1 MEERGERCSLLGE
14 EDLPLNMGPL
24 KSLICTLFDLGST
37 TAWSGGSTTH
47 GDCCPLDSER
57 KSLGPVLPV
66 SPALVLIIL
75 LKEKVI
81 IGTTGPRPA

>member
-24 KSLICTLFDLGST
+24 KSLICTLFDLGGT

-47 GDCCPLDSER
+47 GDYCTLDLER
-57 KSLGPVLPV
+57 KALGPVLPV
-66 SPALVLIIL
+66 SLALVLIIL
-75 LKEKVI
+75 FKEKLI
-81 IGTTGPRPA
+81 IGTTGPQPA